1 MKWTD
6 QHDLELI
13 KEILTERPFDHPKGS
28 RQIGLWKRIVD
39 SLNSRAD
46 IVFNLKDI
54 RAVRDRYNLL
64 ARKYKKREREEI
76 NASGIGTD
84 EPSELDDA
92 IEEAV
97 ALFESQEEER
107 EKEKSAKDE
116 DRSQAE
122 DARLV
127 ALETARETA
136 KRKAPSGNDSFR
148 AKKTAIVEFLRDK
161 ANQEIEYRNKE
172 LEHKTKEL
180 EVRKQE
186 LEIRN
191 KELEAQ
197 TQQNQNLLNTLLEFA
212 KNR

>member
-1 MKWTD
+1 
-6 QHDLELI
+6 L
-13 KEILTERPFDHPKGS
+13 R
-28 RQIGLWKRIVD
+28 V
-39 SLNSRAD
+39 
-46 IVFNLKDI
+46 
-54 RAVRDRYNLL
+54 
-64 ARKYKKREREEI
+64 KKR
-76 NASGIGTD
+76 
-84 EPSELDDA
+84 
-92 IEEAV
+92 
-97 ALFESQEEER
+97 
-107 EKEKSAKDE
+107 KEKRKKTAKDE

-122 DARLV
+122 DVRLV